1 MTRTFL
7 LGPTDIHRILF
18 FFGFFIT
25 DTAAPLPS
33 SLTNALASPAPVL
46 RTRTRHQ
53 HKEVGYSNTGA
64 DDARAVVNSSNNG
77 ASIGRYFDH
86 TVYSCYHIPEVS
98 SQSVYVMWRV
108 YLILYF
114 YST

>member
-64 DDARAVVNSSNNG
+64 DDARAEFNG
-77 ASIGRYFDH
+77 DGSAVAIRGHLKQQKSY
-86 TVYSCYHIPEVS
+86 
-98 SQSVYVMWRV
+98 
-108 YLILYF
+108 
-114 YST
+114 